1 MDLSSGCSIFAA
13 TESALATKTDNGA
26 QVSALLQKSEHS
38 VSQKIPMKIYIAE
51 DEPLAAAKLKLF
63 LEKLGEG
70 GDISVWADGVSA
82 LAAIE
87 RERPDLLFLDI
98 QMPGLTGMEIL
109 PRLNELP
116 VIVTSA
122 YDQYAIDSFSLNV
135 TDYLLKPYTLERLK
149 MAVEKGKKV
158 IRLQQLEQSSLA
170 HQISLRSDGK
180 NEVLRQEEILY
191 LEAVKD
197 YVRVVTADGQK
208 RLVLETLGSV
218 EKLLANDIFQRVHRS
233 FVVNRQRI
241 ADASAHT
248 LTLTDGT
255 EIPVGRKYRD
265 TIRTK
270 D

>member
-1 MDLSSGCSIFAA
+1 
-13 TESALATKTDNGA
+13 
-26 QVSALLQKSEHS
+26 
-38 VSQKIPMKIYIAE
+38 MKIYIAE

-241 ADASAHT
+241 ADTSAHT

>member
-1 MDLSSGCSIFAA
+1 
-13 TESALATKTDNGA
+13 
-26 QVSALLQKSEHS
+26 
-38 VSQKIPMKIYIAE
+38 MKIYIAE

-116 VIVTSA
+116 VIITSA

-218 EKLLANDIFQRVHRS
+218 ERLLANDIFQRVHRS

-241 ADASAHT
+241 ADTSAHT

>member
-1 MDLSSGCSIFAA
+1 
-13 TESALATKTDNGA
+13 
-26 QVSALLQKSEHS
+26 
-38 VSQKIPMKIYIAE
+38 MKIYIAE

-98 QMPGLTGMEIL
+98 QMPGLTGMQIL
-109 PRLNELP
+109 PRLHELP

-135 TDYLLKPYTLERLK
+135 TDYLLKPNTLERLK

-158 IRLQQLEQSSLA
+158 IRLQQLERSSQA
-170 HQISLRSDGK
+170 RQITLRIDGK
-180 NEVLRQEEILY
+180 NEILRQEEIIY

-197 YVRVVTADGQK
+197 YVRVVMADGLN

-218 EKLLANDIFQRVHRS
+218 EKLLANDLFLRIHRS
-233 FVVNRQRI
+233 FIVNRQKI
-241 ADASAHT
+241 AGVAAHS
-248 LTLTDGT
+248 LTMADGT
-255 EIPVGRKYRD
+255 EIPIGRKYRE
-265 TIRTK
+265 TLRTK

>member
-1 MDLSSGCSIFAA
+1 
-13 TESALATKTDNGA
+13 
-26 QVSALLQKSEHS
+26 
-38 VSQKIPMKIYIAE
+38 MKIYIAE

-98 QMPGLTGMEIL
+98 QMPGLTGMQIL
-109 PRLNELP
+109 PRLHELP

-158 IRLQQLEQSSLA
+158 IRLQQLERSSQA
-170 HQISLRSDGK
+170 RQITLRIDGK
-180 NEVLRQEEILY
+180 NEILRQEEIIY

-197 YVRVVTADGQK
+197 YVRVVMADGLN

-218 EKLLANDIFQRVHRS
+218 EKLLANDLFLRIHRS
-233 FVVNRQRI
+233 FIVNRQKI
-241 ADASAHT
+241 AGVAAQS
-248 LTLTDGT
+248 LTMADGT
-255 EIPVGRKYRD
+255 EIRIGRKYRE
-265 TIRTK
+265 TLRTK

>member
-1 MDLSSGCSIFAA
+1 
-13 TESALATKTDNGA
+13 
-26 QVSALLQKSEHS
+26 
-38 VSQKIPMKIYIAE
+38 MKIYIAE

-63 LEKLGEG
+63 LEKMGEG

-87 RERPDLLFLDI
+87 RERPDRLFLDI
-98 QMPGLTGMEIL
+98 QMPGLTGMQIL
-109 PRLNELP
+109 PRLHELP

-158 IRLQQLEQSSLA
+158 IRLQQLERSSQA
-170 HQISLRSDGK
+170 RQITLRIDGK
-180 NEVLRQEEILY
+180 NEILRQEEIIY

-197 YVRVVTADGQK
+197 YVRVVMADGLN

-218 EKLLANDIFQRVHRS
+218 EKLLANDLFLRIHRS
-233 FVVNRQRI
+233 FIVNRQKI
-241 ADASAHT
+241 AGVAAHS
-248 LTLTDGT
+248 LTMADGT
-255 EIPVGRKYRD
+255 EIPIGRKYRE
-265 TIRTK
+265 TLRTK

>member
-1 MDLSSGCSIFAA
+1 
-13 TESALATKTDNGA
+13 
-26 QVSALLQKSEHS
+26 
-38 VSQKIPMKIYIAE
+38 MKIYIAE

-98 QMPGLTGMEIL
+98 QMPGLTGMQIL
-109 PRLNELP
+109 PRLHELP

-158 IRLQQLEQSSLA
+158 IRLQQLERSSQA
-170 HQISLRSDGK
+170 RQITLRIDGK
-180 NEVLRQEEILY
+180 NEILRQEEIIY

-197 YVRVVTADGQK
+197 YVRVVMADGLN

-218 EKLLANDIFQRVHRS
+218 EKLLANDLFLRIHRS
-233 FVVNRQRI
+233 FIVNRQKI
-241 ADASAHT
+241 AGVAAHS
-248 LTLTDGT
+248 LTMADGT
-255 EIPVGRKYRD
+255 EIPIGRKYRE
-265 TIRTK
+265 TLRTK